1 MIKIALCDDDLI
13 FINST
18 LKPLASMAIKRAEIQ
33 AEVCFFN
40 DGSALIREFQEHR
53 DFDIVILDIDMPEW
67 NGKALA
73 EQLRELN
80 SEFALAFITAFSDEA
95 INTIPY
101 SVKAFVP
108 KDISGDKMLEALV
121 KLFKDCS
128 SQNPNFRIFEI
139 IKDKEVELIRLNDG
153 DIFYFQNRFE
163 HIYLYTK
170 NENFLLTFR
179 SIKQLEQHYDLTG
192 FCRTHTDLI
201 VNIGKVYEI
210 MKNDIVLTNGI
221 KLPISRRRRNDLIS
235 AFADLIKIKAG
246 KQWS

>member
-1 MIKIALCDDDLI
+1 MIRIAFCDDDLI
-13 FINST
+13 YINST
-18 LKPLASMAIKRAEIQ
+18 LKPLASRAIKCAEIQ

-40 DGSALIREFQEHR
+40 DGNELLKDFKEHR
-53 DFDIVILDIDMPEW
+53 DFDVVILDIDMPKL

-80 SEFALAFITAFSDEA
+80 GGFTLAFITAFSNEA
-95 INTIPY
+95 ISTIPY
-101 SVKAFVP
+101 SIKAFIP
-108 KDISGDKMLEALV
+108 KDVSGEKMLEALV

-128 SQNPNFRIFEI
+128 AQNPEYRVFEI
-139 IKDKEVELIRLNDG
+139 IRDKSAELIRLSSD

-170 NENFLLTFR
+170 NEQFLLPER
-179 SIKQLEQHYDLTG
+179 SIKQLEQRYDLTG
-192 FCRTHTDLI
+192 FCRIHTDLI

-221 KLPISRRRRNDLIS
+221 KLPVSRRRRNDLIS
-235 AFADLIKIKAG
+235 AFADLMTTKVG
-246 KQWS
+246 K